1 VDTLDGRAEGVALV
15 NTTLDSDLGIF
26 GLGENASAAV
36 VAIMPRSNDWKTR
49 PIIAVVV

>member
-1 VDTLDGRAEGVALV
+1 MDTLDGRAVVVALV
-15 NTTLDSDLGIF
+15 IRTLDIELGVF

-49 PIIAVVV
+49 SIIAVVV